1 MCSKLTLKTMTYLG
15 LYTHLLGVKMAPRY
29 FGIDFKMGGGK
40 GGLVKIEITPFKL
53 NLLFYSNEECIDINL
68 K

>member
-40 GGLVKIEITPFKL
+40 GGW
-53 NLLFYSNEECIDINL
+53 
-68 K
+68 

>member
-15 LYTHLLGVKMAPRY
+15 LYMHLLGVKRAPRY

-40 GGLVKIEITPFKL
+40 GGGGGGGW
-53 NLLFYSNEECIDINL
+53 
-68 K
+68 